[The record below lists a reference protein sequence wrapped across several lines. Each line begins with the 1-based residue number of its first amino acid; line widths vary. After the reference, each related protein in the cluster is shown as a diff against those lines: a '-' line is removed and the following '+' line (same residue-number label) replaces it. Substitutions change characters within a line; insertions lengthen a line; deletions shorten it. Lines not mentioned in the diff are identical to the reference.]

1 MRKFGLI
8 GKTLSHSFSADY
20 FSKKFASE
28 GIAQCQYSLYELE
41 NIEQVGE
48 LIASNTDLC
57 GFNVTIPYKRE
68 IIPLLDTV
76 DFEAEQIGAVNCVKI
91 ADGKLY
97 GYNTDIAG
105 LRLSL
110 AKLIG
115 STYIE
120 QALILGTG
128 GASLAVQYLLAEQ
141 CIPYELISRDERKAT
156 ITYDTISPEVIERS
170 QLIINT
176 TPLGT
181 YPNMESAPSLP
192 YAYISPSHFM
202 LDLVYNP
209 EVTQFLDYGMQRG
222 ATTLNGYTMLVE
234 QAEESWRIWNS

>member
-8 GKTLSHSFSADY
+8 GKKLSHSFSADY
-20 FSKKFASE
+20 FTNKFAAE
-28 GIAQCQYSLYELE
+28 GIAECEYSLYELE
-41 NIEQVGE
+41 RIEQVRE
-48 LIASNTDLC
+48 LIASNPNLC

-76 DFEAEQIGAVNCVKI
+76 DYEAERIGAVNCVKI
-91 ADGKLY
+91 ENGKLH

-115 STYIE
+115 STHIE

-141 CIPYELISRDERKAT
+141 GIPFELVSRDERKAT
-156 ITYDTISPEVIERS
+156 ITYDTISSEIIEQS
-170 QLIINT
+170 QLIVNT

-181 YPNMESAPSLP
+181 YPNVDSAPSLP
-192 YAYISPSHFM
+192 YAYISPSHYM